1 MILVLDTSIVID
13 LDNRAR
19 NIEERLVSLR
29 LAYPD
34 VPKISFMTYFEFVFG
49 LRKRQPHNK
58 LKSLAFIEN
67 FDVLQTTKITA
78 NILSGLKMKYG
89 SLSFSD
95 LFIAAQAIE
104 NNMLLVT
111 HDQDFESIGELNKIV
126 L

>member
-13 LDNRAR
+13 LDNRVR
-19 NIEERLVSLR
+19 NIEEKLVSLR
-29 LAYPD
+29 FAYPD
-34 VPKISFMTYFEFVFG
+34 VPKISWMTYFEFIWG
-49 LRKRQPHNK
+49 LRKKQPHNK

-67 FDVLQTTKITA
+67 FDLLQTTKTTA
-78 NILSGLKMKYG
+78 NILSVLKEKYG

-95 LFIAAQAIE
+95 LFIAAQVIE

-111 HDQDFESIGELNKIV
+111 HDQDFEAISELNKIV